1 MWFWIFM
8 LIMDLLVPLTMIC
21 FGLRFEKNAPIEINA
36 TFGYRT
42 TMSMKNQETW
52 KFAHKYVGK
61 LWKVCGWLILF
72 ISVAAMFLVLGK
84 DIIIVSIIGGVV
96 CAIQIVVMICTL
108 ISTEIALKKNFD
120 KNGNRN

>member
-1 MWFWIFM
+1 MEICEQICRETLESVWMAHFIH
-8 LIMDLLVPLTMIC
+8 ICGSHVP
-21 FGLRFEKNAPIEINA
+21 
-36 TFGYRT
+36 
-42 TMSMKNQETW
+42 
-52 KFAHKYVGK
+52 
-61 LWKVCGWLILF
+61 
-72 ISVAAMFLVLGK
+72 VLGK